1 MDEIKLILDNA
12 NKCRDIND
20 FENALNFYKKAIKL
34 SPNNTKILYEI
45 ATLERSIG
53 NLVSATDYFYKVIN
67 IEPENT
73 KAHRMLSTL
82 INYNNNNDH
91 LNIML
96 KLLKS
101 KNINQIKLID
111 LDFALGK
118 AYEDKGE
125 YKKSFNHYKNA
136 NNIKYKINGSNID
149 NLKKHFLQILEAYK
163 KINFSIKPLNII
175 SKKKIIF
182 ICGMQRSGSTL
193 VEQIISKHK
202 DVYGANELN
211 ILLSSIRKNFLTNFE
226 LDYIKIL
233 EKIKSKDN
241 VIEKAYKKFTSN
253 LNITEPNLTDKA
265 NENFKWIGIIKLF
278 LPNSIVIHC
287 ERDRADTCFSI
298 YKNNFNSKNM
308 NWSFIPDHI
317 SKYYDLYQNIIK
329 FWRTECG
336 DFIYDIRYERLI
348 NNSENEIKEL
358 INKCNLEW
366 DENCLKYYNNN
377 KTLIK
382 TTSAVQA
389 RMPIYKKSINNYLN
403 YKDFISFN

>member
-53 NLVSATDYFYKVIN
+53 NFVSATDYFYKVIN

-82 INYNNNNDH
+82 INYNNDNDH

-149 NLKKHFLQILEAYK
+149 NLKKHFLQMYL
-163 KINFSIKPLNII
+163 L
-175 SKKKIIF
+175 IF
-182 ICGMQRSGSTL
+182 Q
-193 VEQIISKHK
+193 
-202 DVYGANELN
+202 
-211 ILLSSIRKNFLTNFE
+211 F
-226 LDYIKIL
+226 
-233 EKIKSKDN
+233 
-241 VIEKAYKKFTSN
+241 
-253 LNITEPNLTDKA
+253 
-265 NENFKWIGIIKLF
+265 
-278 LPNSIVIHC
+278 
-287 ERDRADTCFSI
+287 
-298 YKNNFNSKNM
+298 
-308 NWSFIPDHI
+308 
-317 SKYYDLYQNIIK
+317 
-329 FWRTECG
+329 
-336 DFIYDIRYERLI
+336 
-348 NNSENEIKEL
+348 
-358 INKCNLEW
+358 
-366 DENCLKYYNNN
+366 
-377 KTLIK
+377 
-382 TTSAVQA
+382 
-389 RMPIYKKSINNYLN
+389 
-403 YKDFISFN
+403 